1 MLRRPVSI
9 IMYEGVYDFLTKS
22 GEEVEHAQRQNVF
35 DKLYPIDPVQDV
47 TPLNRLQPD
56 FYERVERH
64 VDTFGD
70 SAMLAMIL
78 QHLEGE
84 YLLDIRA
91 NIHESMFVVT
101 KLYVN

>member
-1 MLRRPVSI
+1 MLRRPSSI
-9 IMYEGVYDFLTKS
+9 LMYEGVYDFLTKS
-22 GEEVEHAQRQNVF
+22 GEESEHGERQKVF
-35 DKLYPIDPVQDV
+35 DQLYPIDPVQDV
-47 TPLNRLQPD
+47 TPLYRLQPD

-64 VDTFGD
+64 VDAFGD
-70 SAMLAMIL
+70 GAMFAMIL

-101 KLYVN
+101 KLFVN